1 MKNIHG
7 VKIYTVSISRS
18 RNLHG
23 QKDTETNIIHG
34 IEIHGAESAH
44 QIKTPFAILACP
56 DHGPDAVMGT
66 LTILISALTLVT
78 ILLLVIPVANR

>member
-18 RNLHG
+18 QKLHG
-23 QKDTETNIIHG
+23 QKNTETNKIHG

-44 QIKTPFAILACP
+44 RKNSLE
-56 DHGPDAVMGT
+56 
-66 LTILISALTLVT
+66 TLVLY
-78 ILLLVIPVANR
+78 IQLRSRFLMIYLAQ

>member
-18 RNLHG
+18 QKLHG
-23 QKDTETNIIHG
+23 QKNTETNKIHG

-44 QIKTPFAILACP
+44 QKFEAEKNLIGFGIKMFFKHSQI
-56 DHGPDAVMGT
+56 
-66 LTILISALTLVT
+66 
-78 ILLLVIPVANR
+78 

>member
-18 RNLHG
+18 QKLHG
-23 QKDTETNIIHG
+23 QKNTETNKIHG

-44 QIKTPFAILACP
+44 LIVATNLVSTHKK
-56 DHGPDAVMGT
+56 MS
-66 LTILISALTLVT
+66 LTSKVT
-78 ILLLVIPVANR
+78 QT